1 MQLDIP
7 HIIVTAIILYSVVS
21 GMQHISPFSEMSKG
35 KWNGIQFVL
44 LFSQHHLAIRL
55 GYLSKEMQWVSY

>member
-35 KWNGIQFVL
+35 KWNGIFHVCAAFIL
-44 LFSQHHLAIRL
+44 NIIWPYGS
-55 GYLSKEMQWVSY
+55 GT

>member
-44 LFSQHHLAIRL
+44 LFSQHHCEAT
-55 GYLSKEMQWVSY
+55 